1 MLGDRMNIA
10 KDAATSVINTLSN
23 NDFVAVVSFNG
34 DASTVFS
41 SRIIRATY
49 NDKESFTTSIDA
61 LEAQGQTNY
70 ESAFKKGF

>member
-1 MLGDRMNIA
+1 MLGNRMNIA

-23 NDFVAVVSFNG
+23 NDFVAVVSFSG

-41 SRIIRATY
+41 SRIIRATS

>member
-1 MLGDRMNIA
+1 MNIA

-23 NDFVAVVSFNG
+23 NDFVAVVSFSG

-41 SRIIRATY
+41 SRIIRATS